1 MNGCGCDCER
11 EKRDPLEKKQ
21 NAKYYPEKPKK
32 CLSIAKKGGR
42 ERERTKSKFDNE
54 IKALTRSK
62 KFQQKRLT
70 KWNKSWPLIPHL
82 YIMRSK

>member
-1 MNGCGCDCER
+1 MHTTKNENKNRGKLNGCGCDCER

-42 ERERTKSKFDNE
+42 ERADKVE
-54 IKALTRSK
+54 IR
-62 KFQQKRLT
+62 QR
-70 KWNKSWPLIPHL
+70 NKSSHSFEEISTKATNE
-82 YIMRSK
+82 ME